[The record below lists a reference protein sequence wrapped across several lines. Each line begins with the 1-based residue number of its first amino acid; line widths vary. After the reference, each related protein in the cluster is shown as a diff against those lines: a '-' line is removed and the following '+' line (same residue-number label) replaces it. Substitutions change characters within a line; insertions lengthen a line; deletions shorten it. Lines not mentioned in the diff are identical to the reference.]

1 MDRAFE
7 NQKRIEVSLTHVC
20 NGSLVLKAVE
30 KSLSKTATFLTS
42 AIETSTPLTS
52 MRIDAKRGTMSLDGS
67 P

>member
-7 NQKRIEVSLTHVC
+7 NQKRIEVSLTRVY

-52 MRIDAKRGTMSLDGS
+52 MRIDSKRGTISLDGS